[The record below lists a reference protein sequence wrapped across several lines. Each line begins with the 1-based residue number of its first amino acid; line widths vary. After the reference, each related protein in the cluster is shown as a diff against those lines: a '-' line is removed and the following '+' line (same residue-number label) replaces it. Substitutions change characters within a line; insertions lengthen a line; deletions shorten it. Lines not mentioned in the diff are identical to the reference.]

1 MYLYLAKK
9 QQQQTLD
16 PPVHATMP
24 MHHLLFFSQD
34 FPLPRALQVRKC
46 LPFQQSL
53 TFQDVAIDFSQ
64 EEWGFLDPAQREL
77 YTAVMLE
84 TYQNLVWLGK
94 CTQPLVH
101 ICLPLYLPPPIGN
114 LWGPTVTFTFC
125 SMSHKEHSQEWTTS
139 SLLSFWKPSN
149 LVWPFFCF
157 SAHSYK
163 DFDPDSVVGG
173 EFLDN
178 NGMTNCHFFLFPK
191 AYLLLSPTQPSYWSK
206 AHSPG

>member
-34 FPLPRALQVRKC
+34 FPLPRALWVRKC

-94 CTQPLVH
+94 CTKPLVH

-125 SMSHKEHSQEWTTS
+125 SMSHKEHS
-139 SLLSFWKPSN
+139 
-149 LVWPFFCF
+149 
-157 SAHSYK
+157 
-163 DFDPDSVVGG
+163 
-173 EFLDN
+173 
-178 NGMTNCHFFLFPK
+178 
-191 AYLLLSPTQPSYWSK
+191 
-206 AHSPG
+206 